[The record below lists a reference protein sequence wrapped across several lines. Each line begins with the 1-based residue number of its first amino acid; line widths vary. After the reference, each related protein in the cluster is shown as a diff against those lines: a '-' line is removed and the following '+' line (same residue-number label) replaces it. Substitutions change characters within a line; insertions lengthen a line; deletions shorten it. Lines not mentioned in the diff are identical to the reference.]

1 MTKVHLY
8 ASKGGIYSLVQK
20 NVYVSLRLCSHV
32 ADLQRIF
39 RSVGGRI
46 KSALKNPHQL
56 LWILQQIF
64 PRINHFSTLIF
75 FRHV

>member
-39 RSVGGRI
+39 RSGSVE
-46 KSALKNPHQL
+46 
-56 LWILQQIF
+56 
-64 PRINHFSTLIF
+64 
-75 FRHV
+75 